1 MRRFLPLALLN
12 IWFYTAS
19 NPGHAQS
26 VPALAQRDSVTHMLL
41 ISEDDDFINI
51 WGNGTDNAYT
61 NGTGIYY
68 FYKPSQPSRF
78 FLDKWM
84 PAAGD
89 SSTNIYGWGLTQL
102 MYTPDDIN
110 SSAYQPNDYPWSGG
124 LYASHTRYSYDAQ
137 RHYDFQT
144 ELVLGVMGPA
154 ALDREFQSLAHHMIN
169 YLQPTGWGR
178 QYSNDL
184 LLNVN
189 FTVEKQLASIGNT
202 VTIIGGGQVYAG
214 TMQNGAAIYPMILV
228 GKMDNY
234 FNGFFSQYSS
244 PGCDKRHKRWQIYGF
259 IKPELQYFATYA
271 LLQGGPFTKNP
282 NLQQP
287 PPDGKTPN
295 TTSDASSTTSDAS
308 STSSNQGNA
317 DNGAGK
323 PQPYHPLQ
331 HILTTLD
338 YGAVLTHGRFGISFS
353 QNVSEAML
361 KGLYCHDFGNISLFY
376 GW

>member
-1 MRRFLPLALLN
+1 MVR
-12 IWFYTAS
+12 
-19 NPGHAQS
+19 
-26 VPALAQRDSVTHMLL
+26 

-61 NGTGIYY
+61 NGTRIDY
-68 FYKPSQPSRF
+68 FYKPDHRSHSV
-78 FLDKWM
+78 LDKWM
-84 PAAGD
+84 PSAGD

-124 LYASHTRYSYDAQ
+124 FFATHTRYSYNAQ
-137 RHYDFQT
+137 RHFDFQT

-154 ALDREFQSLAHHMIN
+154 ALDREMQSMVHHIIN
-169 YLQPTGWGR
+169 YIQPTGWGH

-189 FTVEKQLASIGNT
+189 FTVEKQLASIGPSVT
-202 VTIIGGGQVYAG
+202 VIGGGQVYAG
-214 TMQNGAAIYPMILV
+214 SMQNGAAIYPLILI
-228 GKMDNY
+228 GKMDPY

-244 PGCDKRHKRWQIYGF
+244 PGRDKQHQRWQLYGF
-259 IKPELQYFATYA
+259 IKPELQLFLTNA
-271 LLQGGPFTKNP
+271 LLQGGIFTTNP
-282 NLQQP
+282 NLKQP
-287 PPDGKTPN
+287 PPDGKSPT
-295 TTSDASSTTSDAS
+295 A
-308 STSSNQGNA
+308 SSNQDNA
-317 DNGAGK
+317 NNGAGE

-331 HILTTLD
+331 HLLTSID
-338 YGAVLTHGRFGISFS
+338 YGAVLTHGHFGISFS

-361 KGLYCHDFGNISLFY
+361 KGLYCHDFGNITLLY